1 MTWVNKRCAAVVFK
15 WALTTHCE
23 GCSLSHDLHQCL
35 NEFPVNLTDTNSQ
48 SQMAQFLE
56 MLSTKWANWI
66 NAKKQEK
73 KKKNKLLSVNKC
85 QRWHITHITHLQWQI
100 LARQWCSDV
109 HLCMSIKRVKK
120 GHIEKNTILRARIV
134 TKFGQFGRK
143 LVSDL
148 IWRPDNLADLSL
160 IGCWSHWFWTTFFPG
175 NLYRQGATNNVPN
188 KVSDY

>member
-23 GCSLSHDLHQCL
+23 GCSPSHDLHQCL
-35 NEFPVNLTDTNSQ
+35 NEFPVNLTDTNSR
-48 SQMAQFLE
+48 SQIAQFLE

-73 KKKNKLLSVNKC
+73 KKKQAFECQQMPKVTYHTYNTPTVANFSKAMMFWCAFVHVNKK
-85 QRWHITHITHLQWQI
+85 
-100 LARQWCSDV
+100 SE
-109 HLCMSIKRVKK
+109 K
-120 GHIEKNTILRARIV
+120 GHIEKNTLLRARIV

-148 IWRPDNLADLSL
+148 IWRPDNLADLIL
-160 IGCWSHWFWTTFFPG
+160 IGCGSHWFWTTFFPG

-188 KVSDY
+188 KVCDY